1 MEERKANNFIRGA
14 AILTAAGLLARVM
27 GFVYRV
33 ILTRIIGAEG
43 MGLYQMAYPIYTIL
57 LVVSRSGIPIAL
69 AKMIAD
75 KIACEERRA
84 AYKIFKVARRLSIG
98 IGLFFA
104 LLMAFLARPLI
115 NLLSLDPRAYYAVLA
130 ISPAIFFVSIMAT
143 YRGFFQGMQNMVPTA
158 YSQVLEQWIRML
170 TMIGL
175 VYFMVPYGLDIA
187 AAGASFGAVTGSVA
201 GLLVLIFIYYKK
213 RKTIFSFVNQG
224 RKSQLSSIKI
234 IKDIAVLGIPITFGA
249 LVLPLMS
256 LVDLVFVPHRL
267 QTAGYLMEE
276 ATTLYGRLSAVA
288 MPLVNFPTII
298 TVSLAASLV
307 PSISEAFAL
316 KRDDLIKRRTQTA
329 LRLTIMIGLPAA
341 VGLFATAEQ
350 LTTVVFSEPAAAI
363 PLRYVSWGV
372 LFIALQQSS
381 SAILNGIGRTTI
393 PARNLFIGAIVNG
406 FINYQ
411 LTAMPSF
418 GIRGAAIGTTVG
430 FAIAALLNLLSV
442 KKHTGFKIQFSE
454 MVFKPLI
461 AVLGMA
467 LVVKEGFPFLSRN
480 LANYWPEY
488 SYQLSTF
495 GIVIIAAF
503 AYLLL
508 LLLTGE
514 IKYNDLVLIPVFG
527 KKLANLLL
535 KIGLVGD

>member
-1 MEERKANNFIRGA
+1 
-14 AILTAAGLLARVM
+14 
-27 GFVYRV
+27 
-33 ILTRIIGAEG
+33 
-43 MGLYQMAYPIYTIL
+43 
-57 LVVSRSGIPIAL
+57 
-69 AKMIAD
+69 
-75 KIACEERRA
+75 
-84 AYKIFKVARRLSIG
+84 
-98 IGLFFA
+98 
-104 LLMAFLARPLI
+104 
-115 NLLSLDPRAYYAVLA
+115 
-130 ISPAIFFVSIMAT
+130 
-143 YRGFFQGMQNMVPTA
+143 
-158 YSQVLEQWIRML
+158 
-170 TMIGL
+170 
-175 VYFMVPYGLDIA
+175 
-187 AAGASFGAVTGSVA
+187 
-201 GLLVLIFIYYKK
+201 
-213 RKTIFSFVNQG
+213 
-224 RKSQLSSIKI
+224 
-234 IKDIAVLGIPITFGA
+234 
-249 LVLPLMS
+249 
-256 LVDLVFVPHRL
+256 
-267 QTAGYLMEE
+267 
-276 ATTLYGRLSAVA
+276 
-288 MPLVNFPTII
+288 
-298 TVSLAASLV
+298 
-307 PSISEAFAL
+307 
-316 KRDDLIKRRTQTA
+316 
-329 LRLTIMIGLPAA
+329 
-341 VGLFATAEQ
+341 
-350 LTTVVFSEPAAAI
+350 
-363 PLRYVSWGV
+363 
-372 LFIALQQSS
+372 
-381 SAILNGIGRTTI
+381 LNGIGRTTI